1 MLATTLPF
9 LALLIGVCGLI
20 FGADR
25 FVNGSAGTA
34 KNFGISPLVIG
45 LTVVSIGT
53 SAPEIIV
60 SISAALRDASALAVG
75 NAIGSNLANIG
86 LVLGVTLLIAPLPVQ
101 RHLIVEEGPALLLV
115 TLLAGVIL
123 FNNTL
128 GRAESIALMLLAIPL
143 LFATIKYKKHH
154 PDSELIEEG
163 ENRPTL
169 STSTAVIA
177 LSFGLAVLL
186 ASAELTV
193 WGATEIASR
202 LGVSELIEEGE
213 NRPTLSTSAA
223 VIALSF
229 GLAVLLASAE
239 LTVWGATEIAS
250 RLGVSELIVG
260 LTVVAIGTSL
270 PELAASVASAL
281 KGHTD
286 IALGNVLGSNLFN
299 LMLVMTAAGII
310 QPSTLDS
317 AVFTRDFASMA
328 AITLLLVIA
337 IAWALRRG
345 GALTKPLGV
354 LFLLCYAGYYA
365 SLTPALMQ

>member
-202 LGVSELIEEGE
+202 LGVSELI
-213 NRPTLSTSAA
+213 
-223 VIALSF
+223 
-229 GLAVLLASAE
+229 
-239 LTVWGATEIAS
+239 
-250 RLGVSELIVG
+250 VG

>member
-163 ENRPTL
+163 EN
-169 STSTAVIA
+169 S
-177 LSFGLAVLL
+177 
-186 ASAELTV
+186 
-193 WGATEIASR
+193 
-202 LGVSELIEEGE
+202 
-213 NRPTLSTSAA
+213 PTLSTSAA

>member
-128 GRAESIALMLLAIPL
+128 GRAESLALMLLAIPL

-154 PDSELIEEG
+154 PD
-163 ENRPTL
+163 
-169 STSTAVIA
+169 
-177 LSFGLAVLL
+177 
-186 ASAELTV
+186 
-193 WGATEIASR
+193 
-202 LGVSELIEEGE
+202 SELIEEGE

-345 GALTKPLGV
+345 SALTKPLGV

>member
-169 STSTAVIA
+169 STS
-177 LSFGLAVLL
+177 
-186 ASAELTV
+186 
-193 WGATEIASR
+193 
-202 LGVSELIEEGE
+202 
-213 NRPTLSTSAA
+213 AA

-345 GALTKPLGV
+345 SALTKPLGV